1 MINMEKVGTLN
12 TTFAGLELRN
22 PIIAASC
29 SLTGSATNN
38 QKIAKAGVGAIV
50 LKSLFEEDIVRET
63 ASMENSLT
71 DHAEASDYMQAY
83 MASHAL
89 SNYMNLI
96 KKSKRLC
103 GETPII
109 ASINCNSEGEWEN
122 FAKAIAEA
130 GADAL
135 ELNVMSIES
144 SVSAEDGELERRHI
158 AIAQTIT
165 KVVDIPVIMKLG
177 SAMSNHVSLVSRLMA
192 CGVKGVVLFNR
203 MYQTDIDIDNMCYSR
218 GAVLGTEQD
227 FATPMRY
234 IAITSAAVP
243 QMSLAL
249 SGGVQSGECI
259 IKALL
264 AGASAVEVC
273 STLYRQG
280 DDVEG
285 WVDAVLDKIETWQED
300 KGYEQVSDYVGAM
313 NNSCDEHRDEVMRAQ
328 FLKYFG
334 AYR

>member
-1 MINMEKVGTLN
+1 MDKIGALN
-12 TTFAGLELRN
+12 TIFAGLELRN

-29 SLTGSATNN
+29 SLTGSAKSNESL
-38 QKIAKAGVGAIV
+38 AKAGVGAIV
-50 LKSLFEEDIVRET
+50 LKSLFEEDIVREMESAMA
-63 ASMENSLT
+63 ASAT
-71 DHAEASDYMQAY
+71 DHAEAADYMQAY
-83 MASHAL
+83 LASHAL
-89 SNYMNLI
+89 SNYTQLV
-96 KKSKRLC
+96 KQSKELC

-109 ASINCNSEGEWEN
+109 ASINCNTEGEWVN

-144 SVSAEDGELERRHI
+144 SAMGEDGELERKHI
-158 AIAQTIT
+158 AIAQSIT

-177 SAMSNHVSLVSRLMA
+177 SAMSNHISLVSRLMA
-192 CGVKGVVLFNR
+192 CGIKGVVMFNR
-203 MYQTDIDIDNMCYSR
+203 MYQTDIDIENMCYSR
-218 GAVLGTEQD
+218 GEILGTAQD
-227 FATPMRY
+227 FATPLRY

-243 QMSLAL
+243 KMSLAL
-249 SGGVQSGECI
+249 SGGVQSGECV

-280 DDVEG
+280 SDADG
-285 WVDAVLDKIETWQED
+285 WIAAALDTLERWQEE
-300 KGYEQVSDYVGAM
+300 KGYEQVGDYVGAM

-328 FLKYFG
+328 FLKHFG